1 MSCHPPRPFSVFR
14 AGPSSR
20 EESRPVA
27 GRSLRPAARDLRVP
41 AGLKSGHET
50 FGWLDR
56 LGLNRPELRAW
67 ALYDWANS
75 AFVTVVVT
83 AVFPIFFQKVACQG
97 LEPARAVVL
106 FALTTTISMGLAAVL
121 SPFLGALADAC
132 GLRKRLLARFMGL
145 AVLCT
150 AGMALLSP
158 GQWKLAGLLFILAN
172 LGASLSF
179 VFYDALLPHVA
190 RPEEVD
196 RVSAAGYALGYLGGG
211 LLLALNLTWI
221 SHPHWFGLV
230 SPAAATSLTFLSVA
244 LWWVMFSVPM
254 FRRVSEPRPRS
265 PAPPS
270 LGLVLG
276 QLAGTLRE
284 LRRYRQAWLMMLAF
298 MIYND
303 GVGTIIRRA
312 VLGALALYVVVTVV
326 AFRVRTS
333 QDFYLLAAM
342 VGLVQGG
349 SQALSRS
356 LFASLI
362 PKTRTAEF
370 FAFFGVCEKFA
381 GLLGPATIAVMV
393 DWTGSTRVALL
404 AVNAFF
410 LVGGW
415 LLARVDVEAGRRAV
429 SEDPAAGL

>member
-1 MSCHPPRPFSVFR
+1 M
-14 AGPSSR
+14 
-20 EESRPVA
+20 
-27 GRSLRPAARDLRVP
+27 PA
-41 AGLKSGHET
+41 
-50 FGWLDR
+50 GWLDR
-56 LGLNRPELRAW
+56 LGLERPELRAW

-97 LEPARAVVL
+97 LEPTRSVVL

-132 GLRKRLLARFMGL
+132 GLRKRLLAGFMGL
-145 AVLCT
+145 AVLST

-158 GQWKLAGLLFILAN
+158 GQWQLAGLLFILAN

-221 SHPHWFGLV
+221 SHPQWFGLA
-230 SPAAATSLTFLSVA
+230 STGAATSLTFLSVA

-254 FRRVSEPRPRS
+254 FRRVSEPRPQA

-270 LGLVLG
+270 LGLVLS
-276 QLAGTLRE
+276 QLGGTLRE

-303 GVGTIIRRA
+303 GIGTIIRMATTFGSELNLPGGALIGAILLAQVVGIPCTFLFGMLAGWTGPKRA

-362 PKTRTAEF
+362 PKARTAEF

-381 GLLGPATIAVMV
+381 GLLGPATIALLV

-415 LLARVDVEAGRRAV
+415 LLTRVDVEAGRRAV
-429 SEDPAAGL
+429 SEDPAADF